1 MKKLIILPILILAV
15 GCTNKEKIFEEYAV
29 KYYNN
34 HMKIVNNVNE
44 AVVTLEDLKN
54 ASTEDEY
61 NLDKLNK
68 CENQSKVTLTIN
80 KETKEITN
88 KKIDLKC

>member
-15 GCTNKEKIFEEYAV
+15 GCTNKEKQFEEYAV

-34 HMKIVNNVNE
+34 HMKMVNNVDE
-44 AVVTLEDLKN
+44 ISITLEDLKN

-68 CENQSKVTLTIN
+68 CENNSKITLTIDKN
-80 KETKEITN
+80 TKEIID
-88 KKIDLKC
+88 KKIDIKC